1 MRLYTGRGDGG
12 ETDLLG
18 ERVAKDDPR
27 IDLIG
32 ELDETTSLLG
42 LARSFIESERS
53 AGIVI
58 EIQRDLYRIMADLA
72 FVTDV
77 RPVGYETSA
86 AWVKRIEQLTDE
98 LTAEIEIPREFV
110 LPGGT
115 QASAALDVVRAVVR
129 RAERQAVR
137 LFRAGV
143 ITNEQIV
150 AYLNRLSSLLFV
162 LARLIESELGAK
174 AEQAKTKP

>member
-1 MRLYTGRGDGG
+1 LYTRRGDQG

-42 LARSFIESERS
+42 LARSAIESER
-53 AGIVI
+53 AVEIVI
-58 EIQRDLYRIMADLA
+58 DVQRDLYRIMADLA
-72 FVTDV
+72 FVSDV
-77 RPVGYETSA
+77 RPAGYETSA
-86 AWVKRIEQLTDE
+86 EWVARIERQTDE
-98 LTAEIEIPREFV
+98 LTSEIEIPREFV

-115 QASAALDVVRAVVR
+115 QASAALDVARTVAR
-129 RAERQAVR
+129 RAERQAVHLYR
-137 LFRAGV
+137 TGV
-143 ITNEQIV
+143 ITNQQIV

-162 LARLIESELGAK
+162 LARHVEAELGAQ
-174 AEQAKTKP
+174 AERAKPTS